1 MKLMCVDYC
10 PIRIN
15 RIYDVR
21 IMLEYTDYLKIFI
34 ALLAV
39 VDPLAAMP
47 IIVSMTARDKVCEL
61 KAIARTVVL
70 SVTTVLL
77 VALYM
82 GHQVLIFFGI
92 SINSF
97 RVSGGI
103 LLMLMSLSMLQG
115 KISETVRNEDEVKE
129 GETRETAVVPLS
141 IPLLAGPGAISTV
154 ILYAQKGSGL
164 HHYLMISLD
173 IIAVTAILWCVL
185 LATPWLTQRL
195 SQTGINIVIRLMG
208 LILLALAVEF
218 IAGGLKGLFPVL
230 A

>member
-1 MKLMCVDYC
+1 
-10 PIRIN
+10 
-15 RIYDVR
+15 
-21 IMLEYTDYLKIFI
+21 MLEYTDYLKIFI

-47 IIVSMTARDKVCEL
+47 VIAAMTARDKAFEL
-61 KAIARTVVL
+61 KTVARTVVL
-70 SVTTVLL
+70 SVTSVLL
-77 VALYM
+77 VALYV
-82 GHQVLIFFGI
+82 GEEVLIFFGI

-115 KISETVRNEDEVKE
+115 KISETVRNEEEARE
-129 GETRETAVVPLS
+129 GETRQTIAVVPLS

-154 ILYAQKGSGL
+154 ILYAHRGHDI

-173 IIAVTAILWCVL
+173 IIAVAAILWCVL
-185 LATPWLTQRL
+185 RATPWLTQRL
-195 SQTGINIVIRLMG
+195 TQTGINVVIRLMG

>member
-1 MKLMCVDYC
+1 MSG
-10 PIRIN
+10 RIL
-15 RIYDVR
+15 DSS

-39 VDPLAAMP
+39 VDPLVAMP
-47 IIVSMTARDKVCEL
+47 VIVSMTARDNASEL
-61 KAIARTVVL
+61 KVIARTVVL
-70 SVTTVLL
+70 TVITVLL
-77 VALYM
+77 LALYF
-82 GHQVLIFFGI
+82 GQEVLIFFGI

-115 KISETVRNEDEVKE
+115 KISETVRNKEEAKEEDKQN
-129 GETRETAVVPLS
+129 AVVPLS
-141 IPLLAGPGAISTV
+141 IPLLAGPGAISTI
-154 ILYAQKGSGL
+154 ILYAQKGSGI

-173 IIAVTAILWCVL
+173 IFAVAAILWCVL
-185 LATPWLTQRL
+185 RATPWLTQRL
-195 SQTGINIVIRLMG
+195 SQTGINVVIRLMG

-218 IAGGLKGLFPVL
+218 IAGGIKGLFPVL

>member
-1 MKLMCVDYC
+1 
-10 PIRIN
+10 
-15 RIYDVR
+15 
-21 IMLEYTDYLKIFI
+21 MLEYTDYLKIFI

-47 IIVSMTARDKVCEL
+47 IIFSMTEGDKTSDL
-61 KAIARTVVL
+61 KEISRTVVL

-77 VALYM
+77 VALYL
-82 GHQVLIFFGI
+82 GQEVLKFFGI
-92 SINSF
+92 SLNSF

-115 KISETVRNEDEVKE
+115 KISETVRNEEEAKE
-129 GETRETAVVPLS
+129 GETRQRAVVPIS

-154 ILYAQKGSGL
+154 ILYAHKGNGL
-164 HHYLMISLD
+164 QHYFMISLD
-173 IIAVTAILWCVL
+173 IIAVAAILWCVL
-185 LATPWLTQRL
+185 RATPWLTERL
-195 SQTGINIVIRLMG
+195 SQTAINIVIRLMG

-218 IAGGLKGLFPVL
+218 IAGGLKGLFPKL

>member
-1 MKLMCVDYC
+1 
-10 PIRIN
+10 
-15 RIYDVR
+15 
-21 IMLEYTDYLKIFI
+21 MLEYTDYLKIFI

-47 IIVSMTARDKVCEL
+47 IIVSMTARDKAPEL

-77 VALYM
+77 VALFV
-82 GHQVLIFFGI
+82 GQEVLFFFGI

-103 LLMLMSLSMLQG
+103 LLMLMSFSMLQG
-115 KISETVRNEDEVKE
+115 KISETVRNEEEARE
-129 GETRETAVVPLS
+129 GETSETAVVPLS

-154 ILYAQKGSGL
+154 ILYAHKGSSI

-173 IIAVTAILWCVL
+173 IIAVNVILWCVL
-185 LATPWLTQRL
+185 RTTPWLTQRL
-195 SQTGINIVIRLMG
+195 SQTGINVVIRLMG

>member
-1 MKLMCVDYC
+1 
-10 PIRIN
+10 
-15 RIYDVR
+15 
-21 IMLEYTDYLKIFI
+21 MLEYTDYLKIFI

-47 IIVSMTARDKVCEL
+47 IIVSMTARDKAPEL

-77 VALYM
+77 VALFV
-82 GHQVLIFFGI
+82 GQEVLFFFGI

-103 LLMLMSLSMLQG
+103 LLMLMSFSMLQG
-115 KISETVRNEDEVKE
+115 KISETVRNEEEAKE
-129 GETRETAVVPLS
+129 GETSETAVVPLS

-154 ILYAQKGSGL
+154 ILYAHKDSGI

-173 IIAVTAILWCVL
+173 IIAVNVILWCVL
-185 LATPWLTQRL
+185 RTTPWLTQRL
-195 SQTGINIVIRLMG
+195 SQTGINVVIRLMG

>member
-1 MKLMCVDYC
+1 
-10 PIRIN
+10 
-15 RIYDVR
+15 
-21 IMLEYTDYLKIFI
+21 MLEYTEYLKIFI

-39 VDPLAAMP
+39 VDPLIAMP
-47 IIVSMTARDKVCEL
+47 IIVSMTARDDTAEL
-61 KAIARTVVL
+61 KVIARTVVL
-70 SVTTVLL
+70 TVTTVLL
-77 VALYM
+77 LALYS
-82 GHQVLIFFGI
+82 GQDVLIFFGI

-115 KISETVRNEDEVKE
+115 KISETVRNKEEAKEEDKQN
-129 GETRETAVVPLS
+129 AVVPLS

-154 ILYAQKGSGL
+154 ILYAQKGSGI

-173 IIAVTAILWCVL
+173 ILIVTIILWCVII
-185 LATPWLTQRL
+185 ATPWLTQRL
-195 SQTGINIVIRLMG
+195 SQTGINIVVRLMG

-218 IAGGLKGLFPVL
+218 IAGGLKGLFPKL

>member
-1 MKLMCVDYC
+1 
-10 PIRIN
+10 
-15 RIYDVR
+15 
-21 IMLEYTDYLKIFI
+21 MLEYTDYLKIFI

-47 IIVSMTARDKVCEL
+47 VIVAMIARDNAFEL

-70 SVTTVLL
+70 SVTSVLL
-77 VALYM
+77 TALFI
-82 GHQVLIFFGI
+82 GQEVLIFFGI

-103 LLMLMSLSMLQG
+103 LLMLMSISMLQG
-115 KISETVRNEDEVKE
+115 KISETVCNEEEAKE
-129 GETRETAVVPLS
+129 GETRQTIAVVPLS

-154 ILYAQKGSGL
+154 ILYAHKGKGI

-173 IIAVTAILWCVL
+173 IIAVAILLWCVL
-185 LATPWLTQRL
+185 RTTPWLTQRL
-195 SQTGINIVIRLMG
+195 SQTGINVVIRLMG

>member
-1 MKLMCVDYC
+1 
-10 PIRIN
+10 
-15 RIYDVR
+15 
-21 IMLEYTDYLKIFI
+21 MLEYTDYIKIFI

-47 IIVSMTARDKVCEL
+47 IIVSITTRDKTAEL

-70 SVTTVLL
+70 SVTIVLL
-77 VALYM
+77 LALYV
-82 GHQVLIFFGI
+82 GHQALILFGI

-115 KISETVRNEDEVKE
+115 KISETVRNEEE
-129 GETRETAVVPLS
+129 AREEAKQTAVVPLA

-154 ILYAQKGSGL
+154 ILYAQKGSGI
-164 HHYLMISLD
+164 HHYLLISLD
-173 IIAVTAILWCVL
+173 IIAVTTILWCVL
-185 LATPWLTQRL
+185 RTTPWLTQRL
-195 SQTGINIVIRLMG
+195 SRTTINVVIRLMG

-218 IAGGLKGLFPVL
+218 IAGGLKGLFPKL

>member
-1 MKLMCVDYC
+1 
-10 PIRIN
+10 
-15 RIYDVR
+15 
-21 IMLEYTDYLKIFI
+21 MLEYTDYLKIFI

-47 IIVSMTARDKVCEL
+47 IIVSMTARENASEL
-61 KAIARTVVL
+61 KSIARTVVL

-92 SINSF
+92 SISSF

-115 KISETVRNEDEVKE
+115 KISETVRNKEEARE
-129 GETRETAVVPLS
+129 GETSETAVVPLS
-141 IPLLAGPGAISTV
+141 IPLLAGPGAISTI
-154 ILYAQKGSGL
+154 ILYAQKGNGIN
-164 HHYLMISLD
+164 HYFMISID

-185 LATPWLTQRL
+185 RATPWLTQRL
-195 SQTGINIVIRLMG
+195 SRTGINIVIRLMG
-208 LILLALAVEF
+208 LILLALSIEF

>member
-1 MKLMCVDYC
+1 
-10 PIRIN
+10 
-15 RIYDVR
+15 
-21 IMLEYTDYLKIFI
+21 MLEYTDYIKIFI

-47 IIVSMTARDKVCEL
+47 IIVSITTRDKTAEL

-70 SVTTVLL
+70 SVTIVLL
-77 VALYM
+77 LALYT
-82 GHQVLIFFGI
+82 GHQALILFGI

-115 KISETVRNEDEVKE
+115 KISETVRNEEE
-129 GETRETAVVPLS
+129 AREEAKQTAVVPLA

-154 ILYAQKGSGL
+154 ILYAQKGSGI
-164 HHYLMISLD
+164 HHYLLISLD
-173 IIAVTAILWCVL
+173 IIAVTALLWCVL
-185 LATPWLTQRL
+185 RATPWLTQRL
-195 SQTGINIVIRLMG
+195 SRTTINVVIRLMG

-218 IAGGLKGLFPVL
+218 IVGGLKGLFPKL

>member
-1 MKLMCVDYC
+1 
-10 PIRIN
+10 
-15 RIYDVR
+15 
-21 IMLEYTDYLKIFI
+21 MLEYTDYLKIFI

-47 IIVSMTARDKVCEL
+47 IIVSMTAHEKAPEL
-61 KAIARTVVL
+61 KAIARIVVL

-77 VALYM
+77 VALFM

-115 KISETVRNEDEVKE
+115 QISKTVLNEEEVRV

-164 HHYLMISLD
+164 NHYLMISLD
-173 IIAVTAILWCVL
+173 IIAVTTILWCVL
-185 LATPWLTQRL
+185 RATPWLMRRL

>member
-1 MKLMCVDYC
+1 
-10 PIRIN
+10 
-15 RIYDVR
+15 
-21 IMLEYTDYLKIFI
+21 MLEYTDYLKIFI

-47 IIVSMTARDKVCEL
+47 IIVAMTVRDKTTEL
-61 KAIARTVVL
+61 KVIARTVVL
-70 SVTTVLL
+70 SVTIVLL
-77 VALYM
+77 IALYF
-82 GHQVLIFFGI
+82 GQQVLIFFGI

-115 KISETVRNEDEVKE
+115 KISETVRNEEEAKE
-129 GETRETAVVPLS
+129 DAKQAAIVPLS

-154 ILYAQKGSGL
+154 ILYAQKGHGID
-164 HHYLMISLD
+164 HYLMISLD
-173 IIAVTAILWCVL
+173 IVAVTAILWCVL
-185 LATPWLTQRL
+185 RATPWLTQRL
-195 SQTGINIVIRLMG
+195 SRTGINVVIRLMG

-218 IAGGLKGLFPVL
+218 IAGGLKGLFPKL

>member
-1 MKLMCVDYC
+1 
-10 PIRIN
+10 
-15 RIYDVR
+15 
-21 IMLEYTDYLKIFI
+21 MLEYTDYLKIFI

-47 IIVSMTARDKVCEL
+47 IIVSMTARDKAPEL

-77 VALYM
+77 VALFV
-82 GHQVLIFFGI
+82 GQEVLFFFGI

-103 LLMLMSLSMLQG
+103 LLMLMSFSMLQG
-115 KISETVRNEDEVKE
+115 KISETVRNEEEAKE
-129 GETRETAVVPLS
+129 GETSETAVVPLS

-154 ILYAQKGSGL
+154 ILYAHKGSGI

-173 IIAVTAILWCVL
+173 IIAVNVILWCVL
-185 LATPWLTQRL
+185 RTTPWLTQRL
-195 SQTGINIVIRLMG
+195 SQTGINVVIRLMG
-208 LILLALAVEF
+208 LILLVLAVEF

>member
-1 MKLMCVDYC
+1 
-10 PIRIN
+10 
-15 RIYDVR
+15 
-21 IMLEYTDYLKIFI
+21 MLEYTDYIKIFI

-47 IIVSMTARDKVCEL
+47 IIVTMTAGDKGIKLQSVA
-61 KAIARTVVL
+61 KTVVF
-70 SVTTVLL
+70 SVTIVLL
-77 VALYM
+77 VALF
-82 GHQVLIFFGI
+82 GGQQVLIFFGI

-115 KISETVRNEDEVKE
+115 KISETVRNQEEANDENE
-129 GETRETAVVPLS
+129 QTAVVPLS

-154 ILYAQKGSGL
+154 ILYAQKGNGI

-173 IIAVTAILWCVL
+173 IFAVTTILWCVL
-185 LATPWLTQRL
+185 RATPWLTQRL
-195 SQTGINIVIRLMG
+195 SRTGINIVIRLMG

-218 IAGGLKGLFPVL
+218 IAGGLKGLFPKL
-230 A
+230 E

>member
-1 MKLMCVDYC
+1 
-10 PIRIN
+10 
-15 RIYDVR
+15 
-21 IMLEYTDYLKIFI
+21 MLEYTDYLKIFI

-39 VDPLAAMP
+39 VDPLGTMP
-47 IIVSMTARDKVCEL
+47 IIVAMTARDKAPEL

-77 VALYM
+77 VALYI
-82 GHQVLIFFGI
+82 GQEVLIFFGI

-103 LLMLMSLSMLQG
+103 LLMLMSLSMLEG
-115 KISETVRNEDEVKE
+115 KISETVRNEEEAKE
-129 GETRETAVVPLS
+129 GKTKETIAVVPLS

-154 ILYAQKGSGL
+154 ILYAQKGSGIN
-164 HHYLMISLD
+164 HYLLISLD
-173 IIAVTAILWCVL
+173 IIAVTTILWCVL
-185 LATPWLTQRL
+185 RATPWLTRHL
-195 SQTGINIVIRLMG
+195 SRTGINVVIRLMG